1 MELVKLTQEDAEEF
15 NPSSVQQ
22 LQQLL
27 FAPYKRIK
35 KEAKKNP
42 DEEGL
47 SGLEY
52 LPEGG
57 MEGMGDEEQ
66 VYGDE
71 APKRKVTKNEPDDFP
86 EVRSFTV
93 PNTKGI
99 ILPGKKAPLKNREMF
114 IKGLGIA
121 PVEYTDKGIMGFGR
135 EISHNDR
142 TTIS

>member
-35 KEAKKNP
+35 KEVKKNP
-42 DEEGL
+42 NEEGL

-52 LPEGG
+52 AEGG
-57 MEGMGDEEQ
+57 EGMGDEE

-86 EVRSFTV
+86 EVRAFTV

-99 ILPGKKAPLKNREMF
+99 ILEGKKAPLKNREML
-114 IKGLGIA
+114 IKGLGIN
-121 PVEYTDKGIMGFGR
+121 PIEYTDKG
-135 EISHNDR
+135 
-142 TTIS
+142 